1 MIQLPKLFQSE
12 PPNPVFGVMG
22 EFPHPGALLDAARGV
37 REAGYTE
44 YDTYSPFP
52 IHGMDDAMG
61 LGQSILGYIVFIGGI
76 MGVSAAMLMQWW
88 MGAVDYP
95 LNISGKPAFAWE
107 PSVPVAFELMIL
119 LSALAAVGGML
130 ALNRLPRPYNPLFYS
145 QNFTRSTDDGFFLCI
160 ESVDGLFT
168 VRNAEEL
175 LERLGAQNIEV
186 IYDHGKL
193 DEDLL
198 EGDGVSVPAD
208 PQVVSSQ

>member
-1 MIQLPKLFQSE
+1 
-12 PPNPVFGVMG
+12 
-22 EFPHPGALLDAARGV
+22 
-37 REAGYTE
+37 
-44 YDTYSPFP
+44 
-52 IHGMDDAMG
+52 
-61 LGQSILGYIVFIGGI
+61 IVFIGGI

-119 LSALAAVGGML
+119 LSALAAVEGML

-175 LERLGAQNIEV
+175 LERLGARNIEV